1 MRPNPSLNRTR
12 YGRRRGLVS
21 SNVRGQVSVAVPLQN
36 IRSFIMKRLYLLGA
50 LLVGFWGVQA
60 GTLEGEMAAKR
71 GDYKLAL
78 EEFVR
83 AASNGD
89 AEAANYVGWMYLAG
103 RGVPTNYGEALR
115 WYRLAAQAGHRVAQN
130 NLGHMYRTGLG
141 VTRDF
146 GEARR
151 LFEKSVEQGYPEAK
165 ANLALLYCNGE
176 GVPKDLALCAKWN
189 REAANDGNAQAQF
202 AMAVLSI
209 GGAGIP
215 KDEVEALWWAEK
227 AAAQGHAGARTWVRI
242 MQKES
247 QANSSPNPSVNTD
260 SAR

>member
-1 MRPNPSLNRTR
+1 M
-12 YGRRRGLVS
+12 
-21 SNVRGQVSVAVPLQN
+21 
-36 IRSFIMKRLYLLGA
+36 
-50 LLVGFWGVQA
+50 
-60 GTLEGEMAAKR
+60 
-71 GDYKLAL
+71 
-78 EEFVR
+78 
-83 AASNGD
+83 
-89 AEAANYVGWMYLAG
+89 
-103 RGVPTNYGEALR
+103 
-115 WYRLAAQAGHRVAQN
+115 
-130 NLGHMYRTGLG
+130 
-141 VTRDF
+141 
-146 GEARR
+146 
-151 LFEKSVEQGYPEAK
+151 
-165 ANLALLYCNGE
+165 LYCNGE